1 MRFGLLGPTLLV
13 VRDQAVAISSAKQRA
28 TLAVLL
34 MRGNQIV
41 TVDRLIDELWGPA
54 PPSSARGSVAT
65 YIWRLRRLLQTEAG
79 EDCPLVS
86 VPDGYRL
93 QVRDDELDAAQ
104 FNRLHEL
111 GRAQLARGEVQSA
124 ADTLSAAL
132 DLWRGDPLDDV
143 VLHGA
148 LADEATRLADERL
161 AALEQR
167 IEADL
172 ALGRHQAVCPQL
184 RLLVERHP
192 LRERFAVQLMIA
204 LYRSG
209 RQTEALAVFRQA
221 RELLAG
227 EFGLEPGEE
236 LAATHRMIL
245 RSDASDR
252 PRAAEGRSSLRA
264 PERRFYG
271 RGTELA
277 VLGDALH
284 DRLTAARPAPLVGVV
299 TGTAGVGKS
308 CLALRWAYQVRG
320 EFPDGQLFVCLHSH
334 SNLERVSAPAALRR
348 ILRDLCG
355 PAAQPPIDEDELA
368 GRYRSVLARRRALLV
383 IDDVPDAAT
392 AAFFLPDS
400 GGSAVL
406 FTSRTPL
413 DELTRSHG
421 AVRVDLRPLNAQ
433 DSHAMLAD
441 RAASA
446 DRFTD
451 HASTA
456 ELADLCGHLPLALKL
471 AGAHL
476 EKHPTL
482 SVSEYVA
489 QIQQGDRVTLL
500 GGAQQTVR
508 RTFDHSYN
516 TLRETDAR
524 AFRLLGLLAGPD
536 TDAAPVAAMLDVS
549 LADADATLQRLC
561 AAHLIERTADGH
573 FGLHDLLRAYAAD
586 RARETEPAAD
596 VEGAL
601 DRWLGWHSTAAVAA
615 DFVLDPLRYR
625 EPLDRPP
632 EAPPHPTPVD
642 RREALAWLDRERANL
657 VAAIFKAARYKRH
670 RTAWTLA
677 WGLFSY
683 FDLRKP
689 WTDWIDTYQLGLSCA
704 RAAGDPHGQAVMN
717 YGLATA
723 FYYPRRFSEALDR
736 YRAALGIHRQTGD
749 RRGEGVALNGI
760 ANVFMESDRL
770 DDAIKYYLKALTI
783 HAADGNHRD
792 EGVVLNNLS
801 ETYCKLSR
809 YREAEQYAQRAL
821 VIQREVANRRVEVFT
836 LSHLANA
843 RAGQG
848 DLSAGS
854 RLLHEAVDLASQI
867 GDLQAQAWALN
878 YLGHVAL
885 QNGDPR
891 ESRKHW
897 RDAAA
902 AFAALGDPAA
912 AEVRARLLALDHD
925 LPSPGHP
932 LSPDPDTSRPADR
945 HFDGDLILDRGDT
958 GRH

>member
-1 MRFGLLGPTLLV
+1 MRFGLLGSTLLV
-13 VRDQAVAISSAKQRA
+13 VGEQSVAITSAKQRA
-28 TLAVLL
+28 ALAVLL
-34 MRGNQIV
+34 MRANQIV
-41 TVDRLIDELWGPA
+41 TVDRLIDELWGSA
-54 PPSSARGSVAT
+54 PPSSARGLVAT
-65 YIWRLRRLLQTEAG
+65 YVWRLRRLLQPAAG
-79 EDCPLVS
+79 EDGPLVS
-86 VPDGYRL
+86 APEGYRL
-93 QVRDDELDAAQ
+93 QVGDDELDAAQ
-104 FNRLHEL
+104 FGRLHEL
-111 GRAQLARGEVQSA
+111 GRAQLARGEVQRA
-124 ADTLSAAL
+124 ADTLGAAL
-132 DLWRGDPLDDV
+132 DLWRGEPLEDI

-161 AALEQR
+161 AALEER

-172 ALGRHQAVCPQL
+172 ALGRHQAVSPQL

-192 LRERFAVQLMIA
+192 LRERFAGQLMVA

-209 RQTEALAVFRQA
+209 RQTEALAVFRQVREQLA
-221 RELLAG
+221 R

-245 RSDASDR
+245 RSDASGR
-252 PRAAEGRSSLRA
+252 PKAAEGLSGLGA
-264 PERRFYG
+264 QERRFYG

-277 VLGDALH
+277 VLGDALR
-284 DRLTAARPAPLVGVV
+284 DRLAAARPTPPVFVV
-299 TGTAGVGKS
+299 TGTAGVGKTS
-308 CLALRWAYQVRG
+308 LALRWARQIRG
-320 EFPDGQLFVCLHSH
+320 EFPDGQLFACLHSH
-334 SNLERVSAPAALRR
+334 SNLARVSTSAALRR
-348 ILRDLCG
+348 ILRELCG
-355 PAAQPPIDEDELA
+355 PTVQLPIDEDELA
-368 GRYRSVLARRRALLV
+368 NHYRCVLAQRCALLV

-392 AAFFLPDS
+392 AAVFLPGS
-400 GGSAVL
+400 GSSAVL

-413 DELTRSHG
+413 EELTRSH
-421 AVRVDLRPLNAQ
+421 AAIRVDLRPLDAR

-446 DRFTD
+446 DQLDDRT
-451 HASTA
+451 ATA

-471 AGAHL
+471 AAAHL

-489 QIQQGDRVTLL
+489 QIQQGDPVTLL

-508 RTFDHSYN
+508 RTFDHSYQ
-516 TLRETDAR
+516 TLREADAR

-536 TDAAPVAAMLDVS
+536 TDAAAVAAMLDVPA
-549 LADADATLQRLC
+549 ADAEVTIQRLC

-573 FGLHDLLRAYAAD
+573 LGLHDLLRAYAAD
-586 RARETEPAAD
+586 RARETEPPAG

-601 DRWLGWHSTAAVAA
+601 DRWLDWHVTAAVAA
-615 DFVLDPLRYR
+615 DFTLDPLRYR
-625 EPLDRPP
+625 EPLGRLAQAHARAIP
-632 EAPPHPTPVD
+632 AD

-657 VAAIFKAARYKRH
+657 VAAIFQAARYRRH

-689 WTDWIDTYQLGLSCA
+689 WSDWIDTFQLGLSCA

-717 YGLATA
+717 YGLGTA

-736 YRAALGIHRQTGD
+736 YRTALSIHRQTGD

-770 DDAIKYYLKALTI
+770 DDAINFYLKALAI
-783 HAADGNHRD
+783 HAADGNRRD
-792 EGVVLNNLS
+792 EGVVLSNLS
-801 ETYCKLSR
+801 ETYCRLSR
-809 YREAEQYAQRAL
+809 YREAEQHAERAL
-821 VIQREVANRRVEVFT
+821 LIQREVANRRVEVFT

-848 DLSAGS
+848 DLSAAS

-885 QNGDPR
+885 QSGDPR

-897 RDAAA
+897 REAAA

-912 AEVRARLLALDHD
+912 AEVRARLLALEHD
-925 LPSPGHP
+925 LPSPGHRT
-932 LSPDPDTSRPADR
+932 DPDQRASIPEGGHADW
-945 HFDGDLILDRGDT
+945 DLILDRGDT
-958 GRH
+958 GRY